1 MSETVTTTDKG
12 TASTIIFFVITIIFF
27 TAKYIFVDKKYS
39 VDNLKY
45 ILGGDKKPSKKSALD
60 AIMTVAYFAI
70 IIIIQISINSQTILD
85 KCKGY
90 TQPIG
95 VLFSTTI
102 IPNVL
107 ILGLI
112 YFVIT
117 LMPSWKYP
125 FSYVFGMVSSK
136 LRKSWESLRN
146 IEEKETE
153 PGKKMSLFMK
163 VWTKAFGTESTKF
176 IKKITKENFTEFFR
190 KAFEKRGLL
199 QKPGYKTIE
208 VMEEISKNEDNIE
221 YITALNDKARMKVLD
236 IQDEKL
242 FENAE
247 KTYNSIKS
255 IYQYVMRKDLIAQCI
270 WFLLA
275 GFLVMNVTQDTISSV
290 ECEYTAEQLREISN
304 RQEAD

>member
-1 MSETVTTTDKG
+1 MSETATTTDKG
-12 TASTIIFFVITIIFF
+12 TASTVIFFVITLIFF

-45 ILGGDKKPSKKSALD
+45 ILGEDKKPSKKGALD
-60 AIMTVAYFAI
+60 AIITVAYFAI

-136 LRKSWESLRN
+136 LRKSWESLR
-146 IEEKETE
+146 IEGKETE
-153 PGKKMSLFMK
+153 PGKKISLFMK

-190 KAFEKRGLL
+190 KAFEKGGLL
-199 QKPGYKTIE
+199 QKP
-208 VMEEISKNEDNIE
+208 NETTKADMIRICEKEDDIE
-221 YITALNDKARMKVLD
+221 YVTALNDIDRANHAGVK
-236 IQDEKL
+236 QEN
-242 FENAE
+242 FENA
-247 KTYNSIKS
+247 KNTYNSIKS
-255 IYQYVMRKDLIAQCI
+255 IYQYVMRKDLVAQCI

-275 GFLVMNVTQDTISSV
+275 GFLLMNVTQDTISSI

-304 RQEAD
+304 RQAAD

>member
-1 MSETVTTTDKG
+1 MSETATTTDKG

-95 VLFSTTI
+95 VLFTTTI

-136 LRKSWESLRN
+136 LRKSWESLR
-146 IEEKETE
+146 EDGRATKPGEKI
-153 PGKKMSLFMK
+153 SLFMK

-190 KAFEKRGLL
+190 KAFETGGLL
-199 QKPGYKTIE
+199 KKPDTQTINN
-208 VMEEISKNEDNIE
+208 MEKISENEDNIE
-221 YITALNDKARMKVLD
+221 YVTALNDGDRARIAGTEGDFK
-236 IQDEKL
+236 K
-242 FENAE
+242 AE

-255 IYQYVMRKDLIAQCI
+255 IYQYVMRKDLVAQCI

>member
-1 MSETVTTTDKG
+1 
-12 TASTIIFFVITIIFF
+12 
-27 TAKYIFVDKKYS
+27 
-39 VDNLKY
+39 
-45 ILGGDKKPSKKSALD
+45 
-60 AIMTVAYFAI
+60 MTVAYFAI

-90 TQPIG
+90 TQPVG

-136 LRKSWESLRN
+136 LRKAWESLRSKP
-146 IEEKETE
+146 EDGEAA
-153 PGKKMSLFMK
+153 KKTSLLMK

-190 KAFEKRGLL
+190 KAFESEGLL
-199 QKPGYKTIE
+199 NKP
-208 VMEEISKNEDNIE
+208 
-221 YITALNDKARMKVLD
+221 
-236 IQDEKL
+236 
-242 FENAE
+242 
-247 KTYNSIKS
+247 
-255 IYQYVMRKDLIAQCI
+255 RKK
-270 WFLLA
+270 
-275 GFLVMNVTQDTISSV
+275 
-290 ECEYTAEQLREISN
+290 R
-304 RQEAD
+304 

>member
-12 TASTIIFFVITIIFF
+12 TASTVIFFVITLIFF

-45 ILGGDKKPSKKSALD
+45 ILGKSSDKPSKKGALD
-60 AIMTVAYFAI
+60 AIITVAYFAI

-136 LRKSWESLRN
+136 LRKAWESLRHVPKDG
-146 IEEKETE
+146 EA
-153 PGKKMSLFMK
+153 KKTPLLMK

-190 KAFEKRGLL
+190 KAFENDGLL
-199 QKPGYKTIE
+199 KKPDEKTKADMITICE
-208 VMEEISKNEDNIE
+208 NEDNIE
-221 YITALNDKARMKVLD
+221 YVTALNDEARMKVVN
-236 IQDEKL
+236 IQDKKL
-242 FENAE
+242 FEKAE

-255 IYQYVMRKDLIAQCI
+255 IYQYVMRKDLVAQCI

-275 GFLVMNVTQDTISSV
+275 GFLLMNVTQDTISSI

-304 RQEAD
+304 RQAAD

>member
-1 MSETVTTTDKG
+1 MSETATTTDKG

-39 VDNLKY
+39 VDNLEY
-45 ILGGDKKPSKKSALD
+45 ILGGDKKPGKKSALD

-95 VLFSTTI
+95 VLFTTTI
-102 IPNVL
+102 IPNAL

-136 LRKSWESLRN
+136 LRKSWESLRA
-146 IEEKETE
+146 EGKPTE

-190 KAFEKRGLL
+190 KAFETGGLL
-199 QKPGYKTIE
+199 KKPGEQTIKD
-208 VMEEISKNEDNIE
+208 MKKISENEDNIE
-221 YITALNDKARMKVLD
+221 YVTALNDDERARIANTEGDFKKAKD
-236 IQDEKL
+236 
-242 FENAE
+242 
-247 KTYNSIKS
+247 TYNSIKS

-304 RQEAD
+304 RQAAD

>member
-95 VLFSTTI
+95 VLFTTTI

-136 LRKSWESLRN
+136 LRKSWESLRHVPKDG
-146 IEEKETE
+146 EA
-153 PGKKMSLFMK
+153 KKTSLVMK

-190 KAFEKRGLL
+190 KAFEKDGLL
-199 QKPGYKTIE
+199 QKPGDETIKN
-208 VMEEISKNEDNIE
+208 MEKISENEDNIE
-221 YITALNDKARMKVLD
+221 YVTALNDTDRARIAKTTGDFKKAKD
-236 IQDEKL
+236 
-242 FENAE
+242 
-247 KTYNSIKS
+247 TYNSIKS

>member
-1 MSETVTTTDKG
+1 MSETATTTDKG
-12 TASTIIFFVITIIFF
+12 TASTVIFFVITLIFF

-45 ILGGDKKPSKKSALD
+45 ILGKSSDKPSKKGALD
-60 AIMTVAYFAI
+60 AIITVAYFAI

-136 LRKSWESLRN
+136 LRKAWESLRHVPKDE
-146 IEEKETE
+146 EEKKT
-153 PGKKMSLFMK
+153 PLLMK

-190 KAFEKRGLL
+190 KAFENDGLL
-199 QKPGYKTIE
+199 QKPTDRIE
-208 VMEEISKNEDNIE
+208 DMIKICEKEDDIE
-221 YITALNDKARMKVLD
+221 YVTALNSKDRANHVGVDKNNF
-236 IQDEKL
+236 EK
-242 FENAE
+242 AE

-255 IYQYVMRKDLIAQCI
+255 IYQYVMRKDLVAQCI

-275 GFLVMNVTQDTISSV
+275 GFLLMNVTQDTISSI

-304 RQEAD
+304 RQAAD

>member
-12 TASTIIFFVITIIFF
+12 TASTIIFFVITLIFF

-45 ILGGDKKPSKKSALD
+45 ILGKSPDKPSKKGALD

-95 VLFSTTI
+95 VLFTTTI

-136 LRKSWESLRN
+136 LRKSWESLRSKP
-146 IEEKETE
+146 EDGEAA
-153 PGKKMSLFMK
+153 KKTALLMK

-176 IKKITKENFTEFFR
+176 IKNITKENFTEFFR
-190 KAFEKRGLL
+190 KAFETGGLL
-199 QKPGYKTIE
+199 KKPDTVTIND
-208 VMEEISKNEDNIE
+208 MEKISENEDNIE
-221 YITALNDKARMKVLD
+221 YVTALNDIDRARIADITSGNFKKAKD
-236 IQDEKL
+236 
-242 FENAE
+242 
-247 KTYNSIKS
+247 TYNSIKS
-255 IYQYVMRKDLIAQCI
+255 IYQYVMRKDLVAQCI

-275 GFLVMNVTQDTISSV
+275 GFLLMNVTQDTISSI

-304 RQEAD
+304 RQAAD

>member
-12 TASTIIFFVITIIFF
+12 TASTIIFFVITLIFF

-39 VDNLKY
+39 VDNLEY
-45 ILGGDKKPSKKSALD
+45 ILGGDKKPGKKGALD

-90 TQPIG
+90 TQPVG

-136 LRKSWESLRN
+136 LRKAWESLRSKP
-146 IEEKETE
+146 EDGEAA
-153 PGKKMSLFMK
+153 KKTSLLMK

-190 KAFEKRGLL
+190 KAFESEGLL
-199 QKPGYKTIE
+199 NKPEKETIKD
-208 VMEEISKNEDNIE
+208 MISICKNEDNIE
-221 YITALNDKARMKVLD
+221 YVTALNDIDRARIAETKGDFKKAKD
-236 IQDEKL
+236 
-242 FENAE
+242 
-247 KTYNSIKS
+247 TYNSIKS
-255 IYQYVMRKDLIAQCI
+255 IYQYVMRKDLVAQCI

-275 GFLVMNVTQDTISSV
+275 GFLLMNVTQDTISSI

-304 RQEAD
+304 RQAAD

>member
-1 MSETVTTTDKG
+1 MSETATTTDKG
-12 TASTIIFFVITIIFF
+12 TASTVIFFVITLIFF

-45 ILGGDKKPSKKSALD
+45 ILGGDKKPSKKGALD
-60 AIMTVAYFAI
+60 AIITVAYFAI

-136 LRKSWESLRN
+136 LRKSWERLRSKPTDGEAAKKTSL
-146 IEEKETE
+146 
-153 PGKKMSLFMK
+153 LMK

-190 KAFEKRGLL
+190 KAFESDSLL
-199 QKPGYKTIE
+199 KEPDKITKAD
-208 VMEEISKNEDNIE
+208 MISICENEDNIA
-221 YITALNDKARMKVLD
+221 YVTALNDIDRAGIAETKGDFKKAKD
-236 IQDEKL
+236 
-242 FENAE
+242 
-247 KTYNSIKS
+247 TYNSIKS
-255 IYQYVMRKDLIAQCI
+255 IYQYVMRKDLVAQCI

-275 GFLVMNVTQDTISSV
+275 GFLLMNVTQDTISSI

-304 RQEAD
+304 RQAAD

>member
-1 MSETVTTTDKG
+1 MSETATTTDKG

-45 ILGGDKKPSKKSALD
+45 ILGKSTDKPSKKSALD

-95 VLFSTTI
+95 VLFTTTI

-146 IEEKETE
+146 IEIKETE
-153 PGKKMSLFMK
+153 PGKKMSLIMK

-199 QKPGYKTIE
+199 QKPGDQTIKD
-208 VMEEISKNEDNIE
+208 MEKISENEDNIE
-221 YITALNDKARMKVLD
+221 YITALNDDERARIAKTEGDFKKAKD
-236 IQDEKL
+236 
-242 FENAE
+242 
-247 KTYNSIKS
+247 TYNSIKS

>member
-1 MSETVTTTDKG
+1 MGE
-12 TASTIIFFVITIIFF
+12 
-27 TAKYIFVDKKYS
+27 
-39 VDNLKY
+39 
-45 ILGGDKKPSKKSALD
+45 DKKPSKKGALD
-60 AIMTVAYFAI
+60 AIITVAYFAI

-136 LRKSWESLRN
+136 LRKSWESLR
-146 IEEKETE
+146 IEGKETE
-153 PGKKMSLFMK
+153 PGKKISLFMK

-190 KAFEKRGLL
+190 KAFEKGGLL
-199 QKPGYKTIE
+199 QKP
-208 VMEEISKNEDNIE
+208 NETTKADMIRICEKEDDIE
-221 YITALNDKARMKVLD
+221 YVTALNDIDRANHAGVK
-236 IQDEKL
+236 QEN
-242 FENAE
+242 FENA
-247 KTYNSIKS
+247 KNTYNSIKS
-255 IYQYVMRKDLIAQCI
+255 IYQYVMRKDLVAQCI

-275 GFLVMNVTQDTISSV
+275 GFLLMNVTQDTISSI

-304 RQEAD
+304 RQAAD